1 MTRWRRRRRR
11 RRRRRQSED
20 SKAVLE
26 QLTTEQ
32 LETLLQDLQLEVLTE
47 TETDGL
53 VNGSVAYN
61 QSSGDGW
68 QSQQQHQHVTAEVHT
83 HKHVYVVQGVLF

>member
-11 RRRRRQSED
+11 RRQSDD

-47 TETDGL
+47 TDEL

-83 HKHVYVVQGVLF
+83 HKHVYVVQGVPF

>member
-11 RRRRRQSED
+11 RRRRQSDD

-47 TETDGL
+47 TDGL
-53 VNGSVAYN
+53 FNGSVAYN

-83 HKHVYVVQGVLF
+83 HKHVYVVQGVPF